1 MTLMNNL
8 VPRRVARIG
17 GFLILMMAAASAL
30 SAQNRADALE
40 LYRQDRFQEAVEV
53 TREELAENPANLD
66 AYTVL
71 GWSLLALD
79 RHQDALEAG
88 LQGLQVSR
96 FDHRLLNIVGESHF
110 RLQNYPEALQ
120 YLQNYAAVAPTGSLI
135 DEVYYVMGEVHLRL
149 EEYHHADIALTTAV
163 FLESGRPQ
171 WWARLGYAREMA
183 GSLEYAAEAYQEA
196 LDRNPNLIEAQ
207 RGLDRVAG

>member
-1 MTLMNNL
+1 MTNGTARSLIRLSGLL
-8 VPRRVARIG
+8 VLLAVG
-17 GFLILMMAAASAL
+17 VS
-30 SAQNRADALE
+30 SVTAQNRADALE
-40 LYRQDRFQEAVEV
+40 LYRQDRFQEAAEV

-71 GWSLLALD
+71 GWSLLALN
-79 RHQDALEAG
+79 RHEDALEAG

-110 RLQNYPEALQ
+110 RLRNYTEALQ

-135 DEVYYVMGEVHLRL
+135 DEVYYVMGEVHLQL

-163 FLESGRPQ
+163 FLQSGRAQ

-196 LDRNPNLIEAQ
+196 LSRNPNLIEAQ